1 MTIYEFISVNRSV
14 CQYRCIIVNNLEFRV
29 RVTVMVFNV
38 TFHKISVISK
48 VIPIMTIISNK
59 GVTEY
64 VYFVI
69 NTSRYNVV
77 DIGDIFGV
85 QIFLQGVY

>member
-1 MTIYEFISVNRSV
+1 M
-14 CQYRCIIVNNLEFRV
+14 
-29 RVTVMVFNV
+29 FNV
-38 TFHKISVISK
+38 TFNKISVISK

-77 DIGDIFGV
+77 DISDFFWV
-85 QIFLQGVY
+85 QIFFTRSILKT

>member
-1 MTIYEFISVNRSV
+1 
-14 CQYRCIIVNNLEFRV
+14 
-29 RVTVMVFNV
+29 VFNV
-38 TFHKISVISK
+38 TFNKISVISK

-77 DIGDIFGV
+77 DISDFFWV
-85 QIFLQGVY
+85 QIFFTRSILKT